1 MKNYSKMTQD
11 DFDRILTELVNQ
23 SPASYLLDIPGVYE
37 VVSEDYNNMVL
48 EYWDNE
54 QETD

>member
-1 MKNYSKMTQD
+1 MKDYSEMTHD
-11 DFDRILTELVNQ
+11 DFTRILQALVNQ
-23 SPASYLLDIPGVYE
+23 SPASNLLLIPGVSE
-37 VVSEDYNNMVL
+37 LVAEDYNNMVL